1 MREVKRV
8 NVFKWLFSKETDF
21 YKLLEE
27 QSRLTLQGVCALEK
41 YMMTGNIE
49 DGHEVNR
56 LEKIADRKREEL
68 IDELDKTF
76 ITPFDREDIFNLSKA
91 IDDILDYSNTTVK
104 EMEAYNLQPTG
115 ELQEIVTVIK
125 YSTDL
130 IYKSV
135 CNLNRDKKEGMEQA
149 LKAKKYE
156 NEVENLYR
164 KNLAKLFEE
173 DDIKYILKMREI
185 FRHLSNCADKID
197 LAGDILGHIYV
208 KMM

>member
-1 MREVKRV
+1 M
-8 NVFKWLFSKETDF
+8 NVFKWLFSKEIDF

-27 QSRLTLQGVCALEK
+27 QSKLTLQGVCALEK

-49 DGHEVNR
+49 DGHEVNK
-56 LEKIADRKREEL
+56 LEKIADRKREAL
-68 IDELDKTF
+68 VNELDKTF
-76 ITPFDREDIFNLSKA
+76 ITPFDREDIFQLSKA
-91 IDDILDYSNTTVK
+91 IDDILDYSDTTVK
-104 EMEAYNLQPTG
+104 EMEMYKLKPT
-115 ELQEIVTVIK
+115 EEILEIVTVIK
-125 YSTDL
+125 ISTEF
-130 IYKSV
+130 IHKSV
-135 CNLNRDKKEGMEQA
+135 CNLNKNKKEGMKQA

-173 DDIKYILKMREI
+173 EDVKYILKMREI

>member
-8 NVFKWLFSKETDF
+8 NVFKWLFSKEIDF

-27 QSRLTLQGVCALEK
+27 QSKLTLEGVCALEK
-41 YMMTGNIE
+41 YMTTGNIE
-49 DGHEVNR
+49 DGHEVNKI
-56 LEKIADRKREEL
+56 EKEADRKRQEL

-76 ITPFDREDIFNLSKA
+76 ITPFDREDIFQLSKA
-91 IDDILDYSNTTVK
+91 IDDILDYADTTVK
-104 EMEAYNLQPTG
+104 EMEIYNLQPTS

-125 YSTDL
+125 FSTDL
-130 IYKSV
+130 IHKSV
-135 CNLNRDKKEGMEQA
+135 CNLNKNKKEGMKQA

-173 DDIKYILKMREI
+173 EDVKYILKMREI

>member
-1 MREVKRV
+1 M

-56 LEKIADRKREEL
+56 LEKIADRKREIL
-68 IDELDKTF
+68 VDELDRTF

-104 EMEAYNLQPTG
+104 EMEIYKLNPTPG
-115 ELQEIVTVIK
+115 LLEIVTVIK
-125 YSTDL
+125 LSTES
-130 IYKSV
+130 IHKSV
-135 CNLNRDKKEGMEQA
+135 CNLEKDKKEGMEQA